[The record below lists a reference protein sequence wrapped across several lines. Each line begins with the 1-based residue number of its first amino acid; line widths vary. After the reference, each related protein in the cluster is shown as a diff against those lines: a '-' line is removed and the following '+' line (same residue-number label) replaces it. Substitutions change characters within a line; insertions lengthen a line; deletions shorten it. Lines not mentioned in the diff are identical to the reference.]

1 MNTEHF
7 YTKKRR
13 YLKIEFDTFQITL
26 STIGKKEKMKVI
38 KICTK

>member
-7 YTKKRR
+7 YSKKRK

-26 STIGKKEKMKVI
+26 SIGKKEKMKVI